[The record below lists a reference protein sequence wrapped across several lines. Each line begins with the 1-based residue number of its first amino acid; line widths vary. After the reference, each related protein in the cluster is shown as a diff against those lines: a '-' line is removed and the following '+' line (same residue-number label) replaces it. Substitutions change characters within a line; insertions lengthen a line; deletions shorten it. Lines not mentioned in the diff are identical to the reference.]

1 MNQNCLTWSNLY
13 LIKTELNSPSKCDPI
28 SSWILELG
36 FFRFNIFFLA
46 FFPYLIVW
54 FWLFSEGWSYILWSS
69 LSFLSNIKGVEG
81 DDNEADDQLGEA
93 FVLSWQSLSEDF
105 DNSGSA
111 SRGCYVYK
119 TAFWFVI
126 LRCIFQIEVIC
137 CWILRFFEKRLH
149 KSWPSNTWVNLY
161 LQVVLLT
168 FHIATHIWSCIAD
181 SPSGAQSFFIVIWKK
196 WERSLSLSTITY
208 GKPENWL

>member
-1 MNQNCLTWSNLY
+1 MWSDFLLNIRTGFLPIQSFLSCLFSLT
-13 LIKTELNSPSKCDPI
+13 
-28 SSWILELG
+28 SSFCFG
-36 FFRFNIFFLA
+36 FFRR
-46 FFPYLIVW
+46 V
-54 FWLFSEGWSYILWSS
+54 GHILWSS

-81 DDNEADDQLGEA
+81 DDNEADDELSEA
-93 FVLSWQSLSEDF
+93 FVVSWQSLSEDF

-137 CWILRFFEKRLH
+137 CWILRFFEKRLN

-161 LQVVLLT
+161 PQVVLLT

-181 SPSGAQSFFIVIWKK
+181 SPLGAQSFFIVIWIK

-208 GKPENWL
+208 G